1 MVLNNF
7 KIKPLEKISSGKN
20 YLPQKLEAVAALVG
34 TIIGAGVFTL
44 PKVAQQSSLLITVLW
59 LGVVLM
65 LVIYLHL
72 AFGEIV
78 LRTEKDFRL
87 PGYAGYYLGAPA
99 KRLMLLTTFFTFSFS
114 LLIYLLLGSQFLNT
128 LLSFF
133 VPASLLPSGFLVIFL
148 WLCLSLIILS
158 KKDRVSKI
166 NLILSF
172 FLLVLFVIIAFYSLP
187 HFHLSNINFFN
198 ISQRWGWL
206 IPYGVMFYAL
216 NGMVAVP
223 EAFHILKRK
232 RAPKESLKKIIIT
245 GILIAASC
253 YLLFI
258 VSVLGTTGA
267 ATTAEAIMGLKT
279 VLGKGIVVAGAILG
293 FLVVTTSYLIFAV
306 YIKNSFTNDFHW
318 SALISNFIV
327 IGGPLILYF
336 SHFVNVIKLISF
348 MGGMLGGF
356 EGAMVLLILYQSKK
370 KTDLIPA
377 YEVPLNHFI
386 LSVLFF
392 ALLAGALCQTF
403 LVY

>member
-1 MVLNNF
+1 MLNNF

-44 PKVAQQSSLLITVLW
+44 PKVAQQSGLLITVLW
-59 LGVVLM
+59 LVIVLI

-87 PGYAGYYLGAPA
+87 PGYAGYYLGTPA
-99 KRLMLLTTFFTFSFS
+99 RRLMLLTTFFTFSFS
-114 LLIYLLLGSQFLNT
+114 LLIYLLLGSQFLNII
-128 LLSFF
+128 LSSF
-133 VPASLLPSGFLVIFL
+133 VPANLLPSGFLVIFL
-148 WLCLSLIILS
+148 WLFLSLIILS
-158 KKDRVSKI
+158 KKNRVSKV

-172 FLLVLFVIIAFYSLP
+172 FLLLLFFFIAFYSLP
-187 HFHLSNINFFN
+187 HFHLTNINFFN
-198 ISQRWGWL
+198 ISQKWGWL
-206 IPYGVMFYAL
+206 IPYGVIFYAL

-223 EAFHILKRK
+223 EAARILERK
-232 RAPKESLKKIIIT
+232 RAPKESLKKIITI
-245 GILIAASC
+245 GILISAFC
-253 YLLFI
+253 YLLFM
-258 VSVLGTTGA
+258 VTVVGTTGSS
-267 ATTAEAIMGLKT
+267 TTVEAIMGLKT

-293 FLVVTTSYLIFAV
+293 FLAVITSYLIFAV

-318 SALISNFIV
+318 SPFISNFIV

-336 SHFVNVIKLISF
+336 SHFANVIKLISF

-356 EGAMVLLILYQSKK
+356 EGIMLVLVLRRAKEQGDSEPPYQ
-370 KTDLIPA
+370 
-377 YEVPLNHFI
+377 VPLNRVLIAVFI
-386 LSVLFF
+386 T
-392 ALLAGALCQTF
+392 ALVIGALCQTF

>member
-1 MVLNNF
+1 VLNNF

-44 PKVAQQSSLLITVLW
+44 PKVAQQSGLLITVLW
-59 LGVVLM
+59 LVIVLI

-87 PGYAGYYLGAPA
+87 PGYAGYYLGTPA
-99 KRLMLLTTFFTFSFS
+99 RRLMLLTTFFTFSFS
-114 LLIYLLLGSQFLNT
+114 LLIYLLLGSQFLNII
-128 LLSFF
+128 LSSF
-133 VPASLLPSGFLVIFL
+133 VPANLLPSGFLVIFL
-148 WLCLSLIILS
+148 WLFLSLIILS
-158 KKDRVSKI
+158 KKNRVSKV

-172 FLLVLFVIIAFYSLP
+172 FLLLLFFFIAFYSLP
-187 HFHLSNINFFN
+187 HFHLTNINFFN
-198 ISQRWGWL
+198 ISQKWGWL
-206 IPYGVMFYAL
+206 IPYGVIFYAL

-223 EAFHILKRK
+223 EAARILERK
-232 RAPKESLKKIIIT
+232 RAPKESLKKIITI
-245 GILIAASC
+245 GILISAFC
-253 YLLFI
+253 YLLFM
-258 VSVLGTTGA
+258 VTVVGTTGSS
-267 ATTAEAIMGLKT
+267 TTVEAIMGLKT

-293 FLVVTTSYLIFAV
+293 FLAVITSYLIFAV

-318 SALISNFIV
+318 SPFISNFIV

-336 SHFVNVIKLISF
+336 SHFANVIKLISF

-356 EGAMVLLILYQSKK
+356 EGIMLVLVLRRAKEQGDSEPPYQ
-370 KTDLIPA
+370 
-377 YEVPLNHFI
+377 VPLNRVLIAVFI
-386 LSVLFF
+386 TTLVI
-392 ALLAGALCQTF
+392 GALCQTF

>member
-1 MVLNNF
+1 MLNNF

-44 PKVAQQSSLLITVLW
+44 PKVAQQSGLLITVLW
-59 LGVVLM
+59 LVIVLI

-87 PGYAGYYLGAPA
+87 PGYAGYYLGTPA
-99 KRLMLLTTFFTFSFS
+99 RRLMLLTTFFTFSFS
-114 LLIYLLLGSQFLNT
+114 LLIYLLLGSQFLNII
-128 LLSFF
+128 LSSF
-133 VPASLLPSGFLVIFL
+133 VPANLLPSGFLVIFL
-148 WLCLSLIILS
+148 WLFLSLIILS
-158 KKDRVSKI
+158 KKNRVSKV

-172 FLLVLFVIIAFYSLP
+172 FLLLLFFFIAFYSLP
-187 HFHLSNINFFN
+187 HFHLTNINFFN
-198 ISQRWGWL
+198 ISQKWGWL
-206 IPYGVMFYAL
+206 IPYGVIFYAL

-223 EAFHILKRK
+223 EAARILERK
-232 RAPKESLKKIIIT
+232 RAPKESLKKIITI
-245 GILIAASC
+245 GILISAFC
-253 YLLFI
+253 YLLFM
-258 VSVLGTTGA
+258 VTVVGTTGSS
-267 ATTAEAIMGLKT
+267 TTVEAIMGLKT

-293 FLVVTTSYLIFAV
+293 FLAVITSYLIFAV

-318 SALISNFIV
+318 SPFISNFIV

-336 SHFVNVIKLISF
+336 SHFANVIKLISF

-356 EGAMVLLILYQSKK
+356 EGIMLVLVLRRAKEQGDSEPPYQ
-370 KTDLIPA
+370 
-377 YEVPLNHFI
+377 VPLNRVLIAVFI
-386 LSVLFF
+386 TTLVI
-392 ALLAGALCQTF
+392 GALCQTF